1 MAKRIEQ
8 QRPGEL
14 AIGEVARQTGLR
26 TSALRYYESVGVL
39 PPPRRV
45 NGQRRFDADVV
56 RLLRTV
62 RFAQDAGFSVAEIRT
77 LFHGFGT
84 HVPPAARWRKLA
96 DRKLAELFMTSSS
109 SIEIADGIQMTIAP
123 ERLDDAASFI
133 ANERRCCRHLT
144 FSLHVPPRDAPLLLR
159 ITGPG
164 AAEELRALL
173 R

>member
-1 MAKRIEQ
+1 MSDEPIICDLSAI
-8 QRPGEL
+8 PAGERKHHVAL
-14 AIGEVARQTGLR
+14 A
-26 TSALRYYESVGVL
+26 
-39 PPPRRV
+39 
-45 NGQRRFDADVV
+45 
-56 RLLRTV
+56 
-62 RFAQDAGFSVAEIRT
+62 
-77 LFHGFGT
+77 
-84 HVPPAARWRKLA
+84 RK
-96 DRKLAELFMTSSS
+96 LFMTSSS